1 MDQLITSMMDEIKIR
16 RVEHYAMTGS
26 LEKVSINYLIE
37 QLNAVCHEL
46 TDQILAI
53 QMQIGE

>member
-1 MDQLITSMMDEIKIR
+1 MDEIKIR